1 LAKKQLEAFN
11 RHKAAR
17 APTRRAPEP
26 KQHDRRATDLVKA
39 VVPAD
44 AIVPCPS
51 GDGTVLRVVRNI
63 RHDPIAA
70 MVKRKQLERYQSD
83 AADMWQRDW
92 QGAQLGHIKAMDP
105 MKEPVDGSP
114 PRSDP
119 INDRQRKCLNKIR
132 DVDARLGVQGGLLV
146 RLVLGDCLSIAQVS
160 QRYGED
166 TKIQRDRLGWLLR
179 QCLDEIA
186 KSYGLADNRLA
197 KVEASG

>member
-1 LAKKQLEAFN
+1 MARKQLEAFT
-11 RHKAAR
+11 RHKAER
-17 APTRRAPEP
+17 KPNRRAPEP
-26 KQHDRRATDLVKA
+26 KQHDRRATDLAKA
-39 VVPAD
+39 VVATD

-70 MVKRKQLERYQSD
+70 MVKRGQLQRYQSL
-83 AADMWQRDW
+83 AADEWQKDW

-197 KVEASG
+197 KVEAS

>member
-26 KQHDRRATDLVKA
+26 KQFDRQATDLPRGVIASPA
-39 VVPAD
+39 V
-44 AIVPCPS
+44 VPCPS

-70 MVKRKQLERYQSD
+70 MVKRGQLQTYQSN

-119 INDRQRKCLNKIR
+119 INDRQRKCLNRIR
-132 DVDARLGVQGGLLV
+132 DIDARLGVQGGVLV
-146 RLVLGDCLSIAQVS
+146 RFVLGDCLSIAQVS
-160 QRYGED
+160 QRYGDD

-186 KSYGLADNRLA
+186 KCYGLADNRLA
-197 KVEASG
+197 TVEASG

>member
-1 LAKKQLEAFN
+1 MAKKQLEAFN

-26 KQHDRRATDLVKA
+26 KQHDRRATDLIKA

-83 AADMWQRDW
+83 AADMWQKDW